1 MQPKRKR
8 QITPKSKPQ
17 ARKEGDQYSP
27 SILTKERREMQEPT
41 LRKFLLAKRVELY
54 EKVNIIKDKIL
65 SENFN
70 ERDERDLEVAEA
82 ELNLVKSV
90 IEICVNRGNKF

>member
-1 MQPKRKR
+1 
-8 QITPKSKPQ
+8 
-17 ARKEGDQYSP
+17 
-27 SILTKERREMQEPT
+27 MQEPT

-54 EKVNIIKDKIL
+54 EKVNTLKDKIL
-65 SENFN
+65 SEDFN
-70 ERDERDLEVAEA
+70 ERDRQDLDIAEA